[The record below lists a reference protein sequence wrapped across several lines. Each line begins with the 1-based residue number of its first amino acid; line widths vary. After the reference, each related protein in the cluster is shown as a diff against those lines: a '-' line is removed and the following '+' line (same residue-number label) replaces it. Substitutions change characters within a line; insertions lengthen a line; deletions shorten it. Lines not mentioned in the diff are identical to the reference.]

1 MLYRFAQTK
10 LMATSIIHDRKESV
24 AKATDKC
31 WWLEN
36 ISNDAFGSALAAAVF
51 AGTVVSAGRLEM
63 I

>member
-1 MLYRFAQTK
+1 
-10 LMATSIIHDRKESV
+10 V
-24 AKATDKC
+24 AKATNKC